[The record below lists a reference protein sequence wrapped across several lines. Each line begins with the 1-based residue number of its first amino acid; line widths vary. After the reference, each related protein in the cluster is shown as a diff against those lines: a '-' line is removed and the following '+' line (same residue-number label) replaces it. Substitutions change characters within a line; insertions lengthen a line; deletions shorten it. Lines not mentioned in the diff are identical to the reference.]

1 MILYG
6 IAKYLITMAIIGVEE
21 SDDNKTL
28 AYVKEYEKH
37 ECGWLIFSIVTT

>member
-6 IAKYLITMAIIGVEE
+6 IAKHLITMAVIGVEE

-28 AYVKEYEKH
+28 AYVKEYEKR
-37 ECGWLIFSIVTT
+37 ERDWLIFSIVTT